1 MCGNCRARQVCE
13 ATGIPCRVHVG
24 RSNSLSTE
32 EQDAESHGAE
42 LVKHAD
48 VPFLTRIAPRAEA
61 DASARSWTVVP
72 FGVDCDI
79 HLAEVRRQVCNI
91 PSGVRRVVIAVRAAV
106 LIQTV
111 PRHLMTEIA

>member
-24 RSNSLSTE
+24 RSNSLSAE

-61 DASARSWTVVP
+61 DAAARGWTAVP
-72 FGVDCDI
+72 FGVDCDT
-79 HLAEVRRQVCNI
+79 HLAEVRRQVCDI

-106 LIQTV
+106 VIRLSLPLVI
-111 PRHLMTEIA
+111 TEIA

>member
-1 MCGNCRARQVCE
+1 MREYCCARQVCE

-61 DASARSWTVVP
+61 DAAARGWTAVP
-72 FGVDCDI
+72 FGVDCDT
-79 HLAEVRRQVCNI
+79 HLAEVRRQVCDI

-106 LIQTV
+106 VIRLSLPLVI
-111 PRHLMTEIA
+111 TEIA